1 MRTLWLATCL
11 TAVPAAADCRLE
23 LELIGI
29 DLKGVRLTEQQKL
42 AVAPLIDEGLK
53 RCRLG
58 REAAATVYFEKA
70 RKVAGIE
77 RRDDGDDDLPA
88 QTAR

>member
-1 MRTLWLATCL
+1 MRLLCLAACL
-11 TAVPAAADCRLE
+11 GAATPAAADCRLE

-58 REAAATVYFEKA
+58 RESAATAYFDKA

-77 RRDDGDDDLPA
+77 RRDDDDLPA
-88 QTAR
+88 PTVR

>member
-1 MRTLWLATCL
+1 MRLLCLAASLAAAT
-11 TAVPAAADCRLE
+11 PAAADCRLE

-58 REAAATVYFEKA
+58 REAAATVYFDKA

-77 RRDDGDDDLPA
+77 RRDDDDLPA
-88 QTAR
+88 PAVR

>member
-1 MRTLWLATCL
+1 MRLLCLAACL
-11 TAVPAAADCRLE
+11 SAATPAFADCRLE

-58 REAAATVYFEKA
+58 RETAATVYFDKA

-77 RRDDGDDDLPA
+77 RRDDDDLPA
-88 QTAR
+88 PTVR